1 MSSKNELGLYL
12 YSRTLKE
19 KEDTPIDEYRHGL
32 FVDDQ
37 ENEDIQE
44 DYLFIKEDCYL
55 FRELNDIKVYKSHSE
70 HQANA
75 ESIFHVKVKVN
86 DDNNNSK
93 KFQISNPLFN
103 KYLLYPYI
111 RDINIIKNKLYYVI
125 NREHDDDRNGR
136 KNYNEDIKENDD
148 YSLNKNDIIKIE
160 PMIYIVRELNDE
172 NKDKVNDIEFM
183 NKNKNE
189 NQIFDTCTN
198 PKTLDISNFCEHIVN
213 DLKNIG
219 SSTYEEKKKWIK
231 DRLIHYQS
239 DKVSNYKIKLLKCE
253 KCKEKNIYPLE
264 FKLPDDEKI
273 HKLIEIE
280 KPRNKNYMRL
290 ESLEQIGKD
299 KNEEGNELLI
309 KNIHIVELIEE
320 GEKIYIGRRDD
331 TDIKIDNNKV
341 SKYHAVLIYHNGKVF
356 IKNLSE
362 KMETLVLIKTI
373 SQDLEI
379 KDKKEIFL
387 QAGRTLFEAKIMT
400 EKEYEEIKAQN
411 E

>member
-32 FVDDQ
+32 FVDDP